1 MTIEAKIVLD
11 SIAPNGVRLTTFE
24 LTYPR
29 IIHSELMTHRVFSR
43 NAASSRAIPTKKKI
57 ERIKTD
63 MAKPVQ
69 WGSNKPGMQA
79 GPPLSEEQQRWA
91 ETSWYD
97 ACQDALAHAASLEAI
112 GCHKQVPNRLLEP
125 FEHITTVLSSTKYG
139 NHETLRTA
147 VDENG
152 DPLPDPTYYELAVKM
167 KAAREASQPRQLNL
181 GQWHLPYVTEQDLQ
195 GLEASDPF
203 DCVLPQDRLILLKK
217 ISVGR
222 CARVSYLR
230 QGEGDLKANIEL
242 HDRLA
247 KSGHWS
253 PFEHQATP
261 MGEWKFGANDLF
273 PCDGCGGSLKSN
285 RSIHLFKRDRFLCDK
300 CGYGHTHSGN
310 FHGWH
315 QYRKEFVN
323 ESGGD

>member
-1 MTIEAKIVLD
+1 MTILAKIILD
-11 SIAPNGVRLTTFE
+11 SIAPNGARLTTFE

-29 IIHSELMTHRVFSR
+29 IIHSEIMTHRVFSR

-57 ERIKTD
+57 ERIKQD
-63 MAKPVQ
+63 MAKPSQ

-79 GPPLSEEQQRWA
+79 GPPLSEEHRRWA

-97 ACQDALAHAASLEAI
+97 ACQDALSYANSLESI
-112 GCHKQVPNRLLEP
+112 GCHKQVSNRLLEP
-125 FEHITTVLSSTKYG
+125 FDHITTVLSSTKYG
-139 NHETLRTA
+139 NHDILRTA

-152 DPLPDPTYYELAVKM
+152 DPLPDPTYFELATKM
-167 KAAREASQPRQLNL
+167 KIARQESQPKYLQP
-181 GQWHLPYVTEQDLQ
+181 GQWHLPYTTEQDLD
-195 GLEASDPF
+195 GLRANEAAVEDPDF
-203 DCVLPQDRLILLKK
+203 LSTLKK

-230 QGEGDLKANIEL
+230 QGEGDVKANVEL

-261 MGEWKFGANDLF
+261 MGEWKFGANEKF
-273 PCDGCGGSLKSN
+273 PCDGCGEPLLSKH
-285 RSIHLFKRDRFLCDK
+285 SIYLFKGDRALCNK
-300 CGYGHTHSGN
+300 CGYGHIHSGN

-315 QYRKEFVN
+315 QYRKEFSN
-323 ESGGD
+323 EAGGDL